1 MCRQHGA
8 YSLAAM
14 ADVFGHYAQDLA
26 GSAAWDEVFDAA
38 ERPRSHYAALC
49 DTLRLFSAADMAER
63 KAGLDR
69 AFQHAGITVDHDGPE
84 QAWPLDLVPR
94 LLTASEWDLIQR
106 GVRQRVK
113 ALEGFLADVYGP
125 QEILKDGI
133 VPPHAVFA
141 SRGYHRV
148 AGQFAASHGV
158 RVHVAG
164 VDLVR
169 DEAGRFRVLEDNIRV
184 PSGVSY
190 VLENRHA
197 MTIVLPEA
205 FTRLLAWTG
214 PQLVGRRALVFV
226 HPDDQIRAI
235 ANWVAML
242 QSPDDQVRVRLRHR
256 HADGTWLWFEVI
268 NLHRLA
274 DPQHGDVLGEMVEIT
289 DEMAAQEA
297 LRTRT
302 LLLQRLTESL
312 PMGVAQLDLA
322 RRIVYRNE
330 CLDA

>member
-1 MCRQHGA
+1 
-8 YSLAAM
+8 M

-26 GSAAWDEVFDAA
+26 GSAAWDEVFEAA

-113 ALEGFLADVYGP
+113 ALEGFLADVDGP

-133 VPPHAVFA
+133 VPPHVVFA
-141 SRGYHRV
+141 SRGYHRL

-169 DEAGRFRVLEDNIRV
+169 DEAGRFR
-184 PSGVSY
+184 
-190 VLENRHA
+190 A
-197 MTIVLPEA
+197 
-205 FTRLLAWTG
+205 
-214 PQLVGRRALVFV
+214 
-226 HPDDQIRAI
+226 
-235 ANWVAML
+235 
-242 QSPDDQVRVRLRHR
+242 
-256 HADGTWLWFEVI
+256 
-268 NLHRLA
+268 
-274 DPQHGDVLGEMVEIT
+274 
-289 DEMAAQEA
+289 
-297 LRTRT
+297 
-302 LLLQRLTESL
+302 
-312 PMGVAQLDLA
+312 
-322 RRIVYRNE
+322 
-330 CLDA
+330 